1 MVVKTQADF
10 SIYQA
15 THIHSDSDY
24 ESQLSRVQE
33 LEHVSEGP
41 SVFVFVVERIT
52 TCYSHICM
60 DPSP

>member
-10 SIYQA
+10 SIYRA
-15 THIHSDSDY
+15 THIHANSDY

-33 LEHVSEGP
+33 LEHVSEGL
-41 SVFVFVVERIT
+41 SVFVFVVERNT